1 MESASTT
8 AGEIEPS
15 ERSYRWVML
24 AGLWLAYTSFGLV
37 SGGIPPLV
45 GTISE
50 SLHLSRG
57 AMGSV
62 LGAWPLVYI
71 ATAVPV
77 GALIDRFG
85 LRRSMAAGMVLV
97 ALSGVLRAVA
107 VNHAT
112 LFLAVAVFGLG
123 GPFIS
128 VGAPKLISVWFNRK
142 ERGLA
147 MGVYMTASSTGR
159 ILALATANSVLMP
172 LYRSSWRLTLATYG
186 GMAMV
191 GAVAW
196 WFMARDLE
204 DSEEG
209 PGGSHRSLLASMK
222 VFPLL
227 LRIPIMKITLVV
239 SLGGFFFRHGLNDW
253 LPEILRDGGMTA
265 AEAGFWSVLP
275 IVVGIG
281 TTLVVPPMA
290 KPSRR
295 IPMLVGFFLASG
307 AAALVLGSSAGVQL
321 TLGLVIMGAASRA
334 VSPVIM
340 LILMDAPQVG
350 SQRMGAAGGLYFMVG
365 EVGGVLGPLVLGIIA
380 DLSDGFLA
388 SLLMLAALSVALA
401 AFSVWLGF
409 LLRKQA

>member
-1 MESASTT
+1 MELASTT
-8 AGEIEPS
+8 VGEIEPS
-15 ERSYRWVML
+15 ERRYRWVML

-37 SGGIPPLV
+37 SGGIPPMV
-45 GTISE
+45 GTISD
-50 SLHLSRG
+50 SLHLSPS
-57 AMGSV
+57 AMGSI

-71 ATAVPV
+71 ATSAPA

-85 LRRSMAAGMVLV
+85 LRRSMAAGIVLV

-112 LFLAVAVFGLG
+112 MFLAVAVFGLG

-128 VGAPKLISVWFNRK
+128 IGAPKLISVWFNRK
-142 ERGLA
+142 DRGLA
-147 MGVYMTASSTGR
+147 MGIYMTASSTGR
-159 ILALATANSVLMP
+159 ILALATANSILMP

-186 GMAMV
+186 G
-191 GAVAW
+191 VALLSAFIW

-204 DSEEG
+204 NSREEA
-209 PGGSHRSLLASMK
+209 GGSHHSLLAGMK

-227 LRIPIMKITLVV
+227 LRIPVMKITLVV

-265 AEAGFWSVLP
+265 AAAGLWAVLP

-295 IPMLVGFFLASG
+295 IPMLIAFFLASG
-307 AAALVLGSSAGVQL
+307 GAALMVGNSTGAQL

-334 VSPVIM
+334 VSPIIM
-340 LILMDAPQVG
+340 LILIDAPQVG
-350 SQRMGAAGGLYFMVG
+350 PQRMGAAGGLYFMVG
-365 EVGGVLGPLVLGIIA
+365 EVGGVLGPVFLGVIA
-380 DLSDGFLA
+380 DLSGGFLA
-388 SLLMLAALSVALA
+388 SLIMLAAMSFVLA
-401 AFSVWLGF
+401 AFSLRLGF
-409 LLRKQA
+409 LLRKMD

>member
-1 MESASTT
+1 
-8 AGEIEPS
+8 
-15 ERSYRWVML
+15 ML
-24 AGLWLAYTSFGLV
+24 AGLWLAYTSFGLI

-45 GTISE
+45 GTVSE
-50 SLHLSRG
+50 DLHLSRG
-57 AMGSV
+57 AMGSI

-71 ATAVPV
+71 ATSAPV

-85 LRRSMAAGMVLV
+85 LRRSMTVGIVLM

-128 VGAPKLISVWFNRK
+128 VGAPKLISVWFNRND
-142 ERGLA
+142 RGLA
-147 MGVYMTASSTGR
+147 MGIYMTASSTGR
-159 ILALATANSVLMP
+159 ILALATANSIFMP
-172 LYRSSWRLTLATYG
+172 LYRSSWRLTLTTFG
-186 GMAMV
+186 GVALV
-191 GAVAW
+191 AAVIW
-196 WFMARDLE
+196 WFMARDTE
-204 DSEEG
+204 YSGEET
-209 PGGSHRSLLASMK
+209 GGSRHSLIAGMK

-227 LRIPIMKITLVV
+227 LRIPIMKITLIVT
-239 SLGGFFFRHGLNDW
+239 LGSFFFRHGLNDW

-265 AEAGFWSVLP
+265 AAAGFWAVLP

-290 KPSRR
+290 KPGRR
-295 IPMLVGFFLASG
+295 IPMLSGFFLAAG
-307 AAALVLGSSAGVQL
+307 AAALVVGGSTGVTL

-334 VSPVIM
+334 VSPIIM

-350 SQRMGAAGGLYFMVG
+350 PERMGAAGGLYFMVG
-365 EVGGVLGPLVLGIIA
+365 EVGGVLGPLFLGVVA

-388 SLLMLAALSVALA
+388 SLLMLTVMSVALA
-401 AFSVWLGF
+401 ALSVRLGF
-409 LLRKQA
+409 LLRKTA

>member
-1 MESASTT
+1 
-8 AGEIEPS
+8 
-15 ERSYRWVML
+15 ML
-24 AGLWLAYTSFGLV
+24 AGLWLAYTSFGLI

-45 GTISE
+45 GTVSE
-50 SLHLSRG
+50 DLHLSRG
-57 AMGSV
+57 AMGSI

-71 ATAVPV
+71 ATSAPA

-85 LRRSMAAGMVLV
+85 LRRSMAVGIVLM

-128 VGAPKLISVWFNRK
+128 VGAPKLISVWFNRND
-142 ERGLA
+142 RGLA
-147 MGVYMTASSTGR
+147 MGIYMTASSTGR
-159 ILALATANSVLMP
+159 ILALATANSIFMP
-172 LYRSSWRLTLATYG
+172 LYRSSWRLTLTTFG
-186 GMAMV
+186 GVALV
-191 GAVAW
+191 AAVIW
-196 WFMARDLE
+196 WFMARDTE
-204 DSEEG
+204 YSGEET
-209 PGGSHRSLLASMK
+209 GGSRHSLIAGMK

-227 LRIPIMKITLVV
+227 LRIPIMKITLIVT
-239 SLGGFFFRHGLNDW
+239 LGSFFFRHGLNDW

-265 AEAGFWSVLP
+265 AAAGFWAVLP

-290 KPSRR
+290 KPGRR
-295 IPMLVGFFLASG
+295 IPMLSGFFLAAG
-307 AAALVLGSSAGVQL
+307 AAALVVGGSTGVTL

-334 VSPVIM
+334 VSPIIM

-350 SQRMGAAGGLYFMVG
+350 PERMGAAGGLYFMVG
-365 EVGGVLGPLVLGIIA
+365 EVGGVLGPLFLGVVA

-388 SLLMLAALSVALA
+388 SLLMLTVMSVALA
-401 AFSVWLGF
+401 ALSVRLGF
-409 LLRKQA
+409 LLRKTA